1 MFVAQHTGGMR
12 GGKEEKI
19 PWALPPSKGY
29 MDTME
34 ISMRYM
40 YLIDDPQEMLD
51 FTQDVSRDYQE
62 TFGGWIAPCCAA

>member
-1 MFVAQHTGGMR
+1 MFVAPHTGGGM
-12 GGKEEKI
+12 GGDKKI
-19 PWALPPSKGY
+19 HWALPPSKGY